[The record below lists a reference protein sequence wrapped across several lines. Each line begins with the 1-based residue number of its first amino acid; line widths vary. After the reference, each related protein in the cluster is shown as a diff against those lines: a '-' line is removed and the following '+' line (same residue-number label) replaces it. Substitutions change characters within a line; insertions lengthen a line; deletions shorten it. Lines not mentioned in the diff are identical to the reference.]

1 MAGTIK
7 GITIQLGADTTKLSD
22 ALNKANKSIKSCQ
35 TELRGLDKA
44 LKFDPGN
51 AALLGDKMTL
61 LKEKTEQAKQKVD
74 ALKQAQAQMDAAGVD
89 KNSQEYQKLQREI
102 DLAEAEVKQ
111 LEAETRNFGS
121 VGAQQIAAVGSRF
134 QQIGSGL
141 SGVGRTLTTYVTT
154 PILGIGAATIKT
166 AGEFEQSMS
175 NVQAISGATAG
186 DMDKL
191 KDKAREL
198 GSQTK
203 FSASEVGDAMSY
215 MAMAGWKP
223 QQMLDGLKGVLDLAT
238 ASGEDLAKTSDIVT
252 DGLTAFGLSA
262 KDSSQFADVLAAA
275 SSNANTNVSMMGESF
290 KYVAPVAGSM
300 GYSVQDVSVALGLMA
315 NSGIKA
321 SSAGTSLRTLLTNM
335 ANPTDTMKAAMDR
348 LNISLD
354 DGQGH
359 MYSFREILDNL
370 RAGFGNIKMPVDEY
384 QERLSELEAMY
395 LSGEISESK
404 YSKKLEE
411 LTFQAYGAEG
421 AQKAQAAA
429 MLAGKTGM
437 AGLLAIVSAAPEDY
451 EKLCAAIDG
460 ASEAYVKCTDGSVMP
475 MTQALEEGKD
485 WVEEYSG
492 AAEAMAAVMRDNLFG
507 QLTEL
512 KSALQEAAIAI
523 GNQFLPQIKKAVA
536 AIQGWVA
543 DFNKLD
549 DSQKKHIATIA
560 LVVAAIGPLLLVLGK
575 TMETVGRVMKYAPQ
589 IQAGL
594 TVVKTAITAAT
605 SSVGGF
611 SGALSLIASPAGI
624 AVAAIVGIGAAVA
637 TLWKKNEDFRNKI
650 TAMWNS
656 VSEKFQSACQRITD
670 VINSFGFDFSGVVDA
685 IKGAWE
691 GLCNLLA
698 PVFEGVF
705 RTITATIE
713 GLIDIVTGVVE
724 VIGGV
729 IHGFADGD
737 WTMAWQGI
745 CDIAVGIFNKLTAPI
760 QGVLQ
765 AICSAFGVDFEKIKN
780 VVSTVFG
787 FVRDHPKE
795 ALNVLKQTVST
806 VLEAVKGFFQSKL
819 DGIKSTVS
827 NVMNAVKQFFST
839 ALDTIKN
846 KASTILEAVRNFFQ
860 TKLEAAKSVAQNAL
874 NAIKQTF
881 QTVLEAVKSKVST
894 ILEAIKNFFQTKLQ
908 AAKSIVDSA
917 LKAIQKTFETVLN
930 AIKNKVSTIL
940 EAIKNFFQTKLQAIK
955 SIVDNALNAIKQAF
969 ETKLNDIKN
978 KVSNVLES
986 INSTFKSKL
995 DAVKNTVSSA
1005 FTAIFNTAKS
1015 KLDDLLNKVKGV
1027 IDSIKSLF
1035 NINLKLD
1042 IKLPHISVEGGEA
1055 PYGIGG
1061 KGKLPKF
1068 NVEWYDKGG
1077 IFSSPTIIGVGEKR
1091 PEFVGALDDLRAIV
1105 REESGGGALM
1115 QEMVRLMTIMV
1126 EQGGRPITVN
1136 QEIYAESTSYA
1147 EQQKQAA
1154 REFRNIAR
1162 ALA

>member
-1 MAGTIK
+1 MPGTIK
-7 GITIQLGADTTKLSD
+7 GITIQLGADTTKLSS
-22 ALNKANKSIKSCQ
+22 ALNQANKSIKSCQ
-35 TELRGLDKA
+35 TELRSLDKA
-44 LKFDPGN
+44 LKFEPGN
-51 AALLGDKMTL
+51 AALLGDKMNVL
-61 LKEKTEQAKQKVD
+61 REKTEAAKQKVE
-74 ALKQAQAQMDAAGVD
+74 ALKQAQQQLDAAGVD
-89 KNSQEYQKLQREI
+89 KNSEQYQKLQTEI
-102 DLAEAEVKQ
+102 DEAEAEVRQ

-121 VGAQQIAAVGSRF
+121 VGAQQVAAVGEKLKT
-134 QQIGSGL
+134 IGQGISDLGQKLTVGL
-141 SGVGRTLTTYVTT
+141 TLPLV
-154 PILGIGAATIKT
+154 GIGTKGVKSFAEVDKT
-166 AGEFEQSMS
+166 MQLTNKTMGNTEKEA
-175 NVQAISGATAG
+175 
-186 DMDKL
+186 
-191 KDKAREL
+191 
-198 GSQTK
+198 
-203 FSASEVGDAMSY
+203 
-215 MAMAGWKP
+215 
-223 QQMLDGLKGVLDLAT
+223 QMLDKAMKDAASNSTFGMNDAAT
-238 ASGEDLAKTSDIVT
+238 ATLNFARAGLDAEQASAALAPAMNLAAGEGGNLDTVSA
-252 DGLTAFGLSA
+252 GLVATINGFHGSFDEAA
-262 KDSSQFADVLAAA
+262 QYADVFANACNNSALDVDSL
-275 SSNANTNVSMMGESF
+275 SSAMST
-290 KYVAPVAGSM
+290 VAPVFQAAGYNVNDAALYM
-300 GYSVQDVSVALGLMA
+300 GVMANNGIEASVAA
-315 NSGIKA
+315 NSLKSGL
-321 SSAGTSLRTLLTNM
+321 GRLLPE
-335 ANPTDTMKAAMDR
+335 AKGGKVAMEKFGW
-348 LNISLD
+348 S
-354 DGQGH
+354 
-359 MYSFREILDNL
+359 ILDSN
-370 RAGFGNIKMPVDEY
+370 GNMKDSVTVQAELHDAFSN
-384 QERLSELEAMY
+384 LSE
-395 LSGEISESK
+395 
-404 YSKKLEE
+404 
-411 LTFQAYGAEG
+411 AEQV
-421 AQKAQAAA
+421 ATAQA
-429 MLAGKTGM
+429 MFGTTQYDKWLALINT
-437 AGLLAIVSAAPEDY
+437 APE
-451 EKLCAAIDG
+451 E
-460 ASEAYVKCTDGSVMP
+460 V
-475 MTQALEEGKD
+475 QALSDSLTDQGTVAKM
-485 WVEEYSG
+485 
-492 AAEAMAAVMRDNLFG
+492 AEAMMSGFG
-507 QLTEL
+507 GSIESL
-512 KSALQEAAIAI
+512 KSSIDVAATSLGQALAPMVGKVIASI
-523 GNQFLPQIKKAVA
+523 QKAVDWFNSLDSA
-536 AIQGWVA
+536 QQQTVA
-543 DFNKLD
+543 K
-549 DSQKKHIATIA
+549 IG
-560 LVVAAIGPLLLVLGK
+560 LVVAAIGPLLVIIGKLISAVGSVMVL
-575 TMETVGRVMKYAPQ
+575 APK
-589 IQAGL
+589 IKAGFI
-594 TVVKTAITAAT
+594 VVKTAITAAST
-605 SSVGGF
+605 SVGGF
-611 SGALSLIASPAGI
+611 SGALAALASPVAI

-637 TLWKKNEDFRNKI
+637 TLWKTNEDFRNKI
-650 TAMWNS
+650 TAMWDS
-656 VSEKFQSACQRITD
+656 VSNKFSSACQRITG
-670 VINSFGFDFSGVVDA
+670 VINSFGFSFKGIADA
-685 IKGAWE
+685 IKSAWQA
-691 GLCNLLA
+691 LCNFLA
-698 PVFEGVF
+698 PVFEGAF
-705 RTITATIE
+705 RTITTTIE

-729 IHGFADGD
+729 IHGFASGD

-745 CDIAVGIFNKLTAPI
+745 CDIAIGLFNTLTAPI

-780 VVSTVFG
+780 VVSTVFS

-860 TKLEAAKSVAQNAL
+860 TKLEAAKFVVQNAL
-874 NAIKQTF
+874 NTIKQTF

-894 ILEAIKNFFQTKLQ
+894 ILEAVKNFFQTKLQ

-940 EAIKNFFQTKLQAIK
+940 EAIKNYFQTKLQAIK

-1035 NINLKLD
+1035 NISLKLD
-1042 IKLPHISVEGGEA
+1042 IKLPHISVDGGEA

-1061 KGKLPKF
+1061 KGKLPTF
-1068 NVEWYDKGG
+1068 HVEWYDKGG
-1077 IFSSPTIIGVGEKR
+1077 IFNSPTIIGVGEKR